1 MQTTPVRRARA
12 RILATRAL
20 AGLLVASVTA
30 LSGPPLALA
39 EPSPEPRAPQ
49 SVATELVV
57 RALDLLGVN
66 YRWGGNSPETGLD
79 CSGLVRHVFS
89 EAAGLVLPRR
99 SEEISRAGTPIAR
112 SELRPGD
119 LVFFN
124 TLRRTFS
131 HVGIYIGDGRFV
143 HAPSSGGAVRVER
156 ISGPYWAS
164 RFNGGRRLIDPADGE
179 TQPGVHVAG
188 FGALASSAAAAAAT
202 AGAATSAAV
211 SAAGSALAAT
221 LQDDR
226 PRALLPT
233 VPRTGVARDAGPLS
247 PHGAY

>member
-1 MQTTPVRRARA
+1 MPTTPHLPARA
-12 RILATRAL
+12 RKIATRAL
-20 AGLLVASVTA
+20 AGLLVASLTA
-30 LSGPPLALA
+30 FSAPPSALA

-66 YRWGGNSPETGLD
+66 YKWGGSSPESGLD
-79 CSGLVRHVFS
+79 CSGLVRHVFA

-112 SELRPGD
+112 TELRPGD

-143 HAPSSGGAVRVER
+143 HAPSAGGAVRVER
-156 ISGPYWAS
+156 MSGPYWAS
-164 RFNGGRRLIDPADGE
+164 RFNGGRRLIATEDGGD
-179 TQPGVHVAG
+179 QPGVHAAG
-188 FGALASSAAAAAAT
+188 FSALATSAAAAAASAT
-202 AGAATSAAV
+202 AATSAAV

-226 PRALLPT
+226 ARALLPAA
-233 VPRTGVARDAGPLS
+233 PRSVAARDGRPLS
-247 PHGAY
+247 PHGPY